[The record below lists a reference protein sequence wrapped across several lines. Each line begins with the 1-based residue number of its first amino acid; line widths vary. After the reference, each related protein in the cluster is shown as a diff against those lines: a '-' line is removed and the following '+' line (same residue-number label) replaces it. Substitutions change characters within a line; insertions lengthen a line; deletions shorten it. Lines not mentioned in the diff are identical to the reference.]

1 MYVMVRHAKVRGDVV
16 VWLGKK
22 GCHLSSIRRS
32 SWVAG
37 LTLATT
43 LAAMG
48 TQAMAQPTP
57 QLVSLSVYSN
67 AAGGVNT
74 SVPAGSTGPWAFG
87 NAVVQTWQANQ
98 NGQLVQWPVEE
109 SYALSASISVTGD
122 TWTIRS
128 NAAFSRLA
136 LQTPVAVEFGDV
148 TDWATIDMTVMFQL
162 TEPTTIQYSGQ
173 GFGAGQ
179 SIAESRVFLNGN
191 VSATFASNVTAELA
205 PGTHWIRVQST
216 IQRSWIPHGP
226 YGASSAGALFVM
238 TVPSPGVVV
247 AGAPVVMFA
256 LRRRR

>member
-1 MYVMVRHAKVRGDVV
+1 MVRHATVRGDVV
-16 VWLGKK
+16 AWLGKK
-22 GCHLSSIRRS
+22 GCDLSSIRRFS
-32 SWVAG
+32 LVVG

-43 LAAMG
+43 VGGIG
-48 TQAMAQPTP
+48 TQAMAQPSP

-74 SVPAGSTGPWAFG
+74 SVPAGSTGPWSFG
-87 NAVVQTWQANQ
+87 NSVVQTWQANE

-148 TDWATIDMTVMFQL
+148 TDWATVDMTVMFQL
-162 TEPTTIQYSGQ
+162 TEPTTIRYSGQ

-179 SIAESRVFLNGN
+179 SAESRVYLNGN
-191 VSATFASNVTAELA
+191 VGATFASNVTAELA
-205 PGTHWIRVQST
+205 PGTHWIRVRST
-216 IQRSWIPHGP
+216 IQRSWIPDGP
-226 YGASSAGALFVM
+226 YGSSSAGALFVM
-238 TVPSPGVVV
+238 TIPSPGVAV
-247 AGAPVVMFA
+247 AGAPVMLLS